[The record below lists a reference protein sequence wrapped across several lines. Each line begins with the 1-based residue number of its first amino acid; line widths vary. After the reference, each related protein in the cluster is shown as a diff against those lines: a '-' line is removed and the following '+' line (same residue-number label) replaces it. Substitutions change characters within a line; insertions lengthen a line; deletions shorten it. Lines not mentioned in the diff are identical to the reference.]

1 MVVEPNVVGIARR
14 NAQVRVPEFAGNPET
29 IFQRVTFEPR
39 TGFTLDDDGNIIVD
53 DDPAAVGYYWYGR
66 NGFDHLFLTVRLGR
80 VRAMVYGPS
89 IRYGLS
95 TEGART
101 IFRDVD
107 AAGADESGCATNAIA
122 ALVEAEVRGIAHAAP
137 KDEVPLDDAQP
148 NASAPPPTTKPGVA
162 AAKHSARVGVLFYYT
177 SEAENFRVDPSI
189 PNSPPLGVAGLQD
202 LAGAWIDQMNTTL
215 RNSGD
220 TYYLTFEQLGSVTP
234 LPGYTELTQTQQPDP
249 NQRASFHLFSTR
261 QHETFSPPVWRATV
275 GADFAVLLV
284 ADSGNPGGT
293 RVWGAAYVQR
303 NNCIFDN
310 LCEVGDGTFPVP
322 GARTYRNY
330 AYAALT
336 VNPAAQNL
344 TFSHEMGHLLGS
356 NQDPNIAFPLAGPA
370 APLGLRGAYVYSY
383 GYRAP
388 TVARDVMSDPE
399 CIDDDGPG
407 MGTSTTCTGN
417 RQPQFSNPRVV
428 FMGTGIAS
436 GSATADATRTITCL
450 AEPSG
455 NLYPLG
461 STLTSPN
468 LFWSGFEAPGLST
481 STCGTR
487 LLW

>member
-1 MVVEPNVVGIARR
+1 MTE
-14 NAQVRVPEFAGNPET
+14 
-29 IFQRVTFEPR
+29 
-39 TGFTLDDDGNIIVD
+39 DGDVIVD
-53 DDPAAVGYYWYGR
+53 DDPAQVSYYWYGR
-66 NGFDHLFLTVRLGR
+66 LGSEHLFLTVRFGQ
-80 VRAMVYGPS
+80 VRGMVYGPT

-95 TEGART
+95 TEGGRT
-101 IFRDVD
+101 LLRDVD
-107 AAGADESGCATNAIA
+107 PAGADQSGCATNAIA
-122 ALVEAEVRGIAHAAP
+122 ALAMPAELPAMASSSKGTIPTVTPIETRSGT
-137 KDEVPLDDAQP
+137 
-148 NASAPPPTTKPGVA
+148 SAPAGTGTA
-162 AAKHSARVGVLFYYT
+162 RAKHSARVGVLFYYT
-177 SEAENFRVDPSI
+177 GAAESFPSDPSN
-189 PNSPPLGVAGLQD
+189 PNSPPLGEAGLQNI
-202 LAGAWIDQMNTTL
+202 AGAWIDQMNTTL

-220 TYYLTFEQLGSVTP
+220 TYYLTFEQVGSVTP

-249 NQRASFHLFSTR
+249 NQRASFHLFRTQ
-261 QHETFSPPVWRATV
+261 QHELSNPPVWRATL

-310 LCEVGDGTFPVP
+310 QCEVGDGLFPVA

-344 TFSHEMGHLLGS
+344 TFSHEMGHMLGS
-356 NQDPNIAFPLAGPA
+356 NHDPNIAFPLAGPA

-383 GYRAP
+383 GNRVP
-388 TVARDVMSDPE
+388 TVVRDVMSDPP
-399 CIDDDGPG
+399 CVDDDGPG
-407 MGTSTTCTGN
+407 TGTSETCTSN
-417 RQPQFSNPRVV
+417 RQPQFSNPRVN
-428 FMGTGIAS
+428 FIGTGIAS
-436 GSATADATRTITCL
+436 GAATADAVRTITCL

-461 STLTSPN
+461 STLISPN

-487 LLW
+487 LVW